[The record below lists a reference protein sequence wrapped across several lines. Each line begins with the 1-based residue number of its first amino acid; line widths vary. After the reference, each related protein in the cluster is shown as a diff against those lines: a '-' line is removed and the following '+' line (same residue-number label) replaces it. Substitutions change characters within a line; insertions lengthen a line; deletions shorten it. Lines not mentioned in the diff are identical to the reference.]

1 MCDDQNNVQKWRE
14 QGKAPCFTTSQK
26 KKGRI
31 RKPRMAELNETA
43 EAKQKLRELKEK
55 MLTLKE
61 HL

>member
-1 MCDDQNNVQKWRE
+1 VNR
-14 QGKAPCFTTSQK
+14 GKPHASQK
-26 KKGRI
+26 KKGRTI
-31 RKPRMAELNETA
+31 RNTSMAELNETA